1 MHYISISRG
10 FGDDMFICD
19 VSCLGLVQYQ
29 RDQGGLAM
37 CSYVMCP
44 VVGRY
49 GIKEI
54 KGVRRLSGE
63 GLETKDVPGVMQG
76 GGKWPFR

>member
-1 MHYISISRG
+1 M
-10 FGDDMFICD
+10 CC
-19 VSCLGLVQYQ
+19 VLV
-29 RDQGGLAM
+29 G
-37 CSYVMCP
+37 S
-44 VVGRY
+44 Y

-76 GGKWPFR
+76 GGKWPYRYWLSLKPFVSVHLPESVE

>member
-1 MHYISISRG
+1 
-10 FGDDMFICD
+10 MFIC
-19 VSCLGLVQYQ
+19 
-29 RDQGGLAM
+29 
-37 CSYVMCP
+37 